1 MEPLQETAYTTLSWG
16 TGCVILLVRNPQ
28 RSSLL
33 VVASDFGH
41 VSLLDWQGNWR
52 KHARASVDSLGSDG
66 AYLSIQC
73 WKTTI
78 EQSLIR
84 LPMELNCH
92 DTWVRL
98 AGY

>member
-52 KHARASVDSLGSDG
+52 KHARASVDSLGLDG
-66 AYLSIQC
+66 VHPSILSRKNIA
-73 WKTTI
+73 
-78 EQSLIR
+78 EQ
-84 LPMELNCH
+84 
-92 DTWVRL
+92 
-98 AGY
+98 